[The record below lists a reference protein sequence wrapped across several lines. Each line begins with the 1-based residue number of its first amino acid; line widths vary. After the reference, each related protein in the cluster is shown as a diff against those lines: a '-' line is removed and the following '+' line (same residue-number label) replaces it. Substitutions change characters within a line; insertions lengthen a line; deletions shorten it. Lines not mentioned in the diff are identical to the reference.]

1 MIKVATVFS
10 GIGSAEWAFKRINV
24 PHEIVFACDNGERYL
39 LKSFEQIEIET
50 EGLSF
55 EKKKQ
60 YIENIYEATGKVN
73 YVQDSYMANYNV
85 AVQELQE
92 AIFRINNDNT
102 ISLQQKE
109 YEVNALI
116 IDEEQ
121 GYKNGRVL
129 KFIARMKRLTG
140 LDLSGA
146 ELFFR
151 MSKHPFPFRNID

>member
-1 MIKVATVFS
+1 MT
-10 GIGSAEWAFKRINV
+10 
-24 PHEIVFACDNGERYL
+24 L
-39 LKSFEQIEIET
+39 
-50 EGLSF
+50 
-55 EKKKQ
+55 
-60 YIENIYEATGKVN
+60 
-73 YVQDSYMANYNV
+73 
-85 AVQELQE
+85 QELQE

-151 MSKHPFPFRNID
+151 IR